1 MATNNAIN
9 LNATGVVSY
18 DGAGTFSA
26 SVLTQNAVLV
36 GGASN
41 AIASQAL
48 SNGQLIIGSTGVA
61 PVAATLTEGTGIS
74 ITNAAGAITINA
86 TGGGFDWNI
95 VTGSTQTMV
104 AHNAYVENTTGLCT
118 LTLPATSAVGD
129 TIQVAGMNSAG
140 SWKIA
145 QNSGNQ
151 IFFGSA
157 STTSG
162 ATGYLASTNA
172 YDNVTLTCVTANANW
187 IVTTSIG
194 NISVN

>member
-9 LNATGVVSY
+9 LNAAGVVSY
-18 DGAGTFSA
+18 DGAGTFSG
-26 SVLTQNAVLV
+26 STLTQNAVLL

-41 AIASQAL
+41 AIASQTL
-48 SNGQLIIGSTGVA
+48 TNGQLIVGSTGVA
-61 PVAATLTEGTGIS
+61 PAAATLTSGTGIS
-74 ITNAAGAITINA
+74 ITNGAGSITINS
-86 TGGGFDWNI
+86 TGGGFTWTA
-95 VTGSTQTMV
+95 VSGSTQTIA
-104 AHNAYVENTTGLCT
+104 AHNGYAIQSTGLCT

-129 TIQVAGMNSAG
+129 TFQIAGAAVGS

-162 ATGYLASTNA
+162 ATGYLSSTNA
-172 YDNVTLTCVTANANW
+172 WDQVTLTCVTANANW
-187 IVTTSIG
+187 VVTGSIG
-194 NISVN
+194 NITVN